1 MEERAW
7 PRLQICQLLVLRI
20 TSSDGWNI
28 ITAKLSQK
36 SKLKL
41 QLLAE
46 MVIIS
51 TNPTTYPPIHPDKYE
66 GDKIEQNIENKSFLS
81 I

>member
-1 MEERAW
+1 M
-7 PRLQICQLLVLRI
+7 

-51 TNPTTYPPIHPDKYE
+51 TNPTTYPLIHPDKYE
-66 GDKIEQNIENKSFLS
+66 GNKIEQNIENKSFLS

>member
-1 MEERAW
+1 M
-7 PRLQICQLLVLRI
+7 

-46 MVIIS
+46 MAIIS
-51 TNPTTYPPIHPDKYE
+51 TNPTTYPAIHPDKYE
-66 GDKIEQNIENKSFLS
+66 RDKIEENLENKSCLS
-81 I
+81 L

>member
-1 MEERAW
+1 MEQRVG
-7 PRLQICQLLVLRI
+7 PRLLICRLLYLRL

-46 MVIIS
+46 MVTIS
-51 TNPTTYPPIHPDKYE
+51 TNPTTYPAIHPDKYV
-66 GDKIEQNIENKSFLS
+66 GDKIEQNLENKSCLS

>member
-1 MEERAW
+1 M
-7 PRLQICQLLVLRI
+7 

-36 SKLKL
+36 SILKL

-51 TNPTTYPPIHPDKYE
+51 TNPTTYPSVHPDRYE
-66 GDKIEQNIENKSFLS
+66 GDKIEQNIENKRFLS
-81 I
+81 T